1 MIYINV
7 IVVVLL
13 LLSNFSVKENIQSA
27 NHICNNKRSFTYVKN
42 DFSFKIDTFF
52 TNKYRKGAFNG
63 VVLFADS
70 GRIIYENAFGY
81 SKFSTKDSLKTN
93 SIFQLASVSKQF
105 TAFAVMFLKEKGMLS
120 YNDDVRKYFP
130 SFPYEGITIRH
141 LLTHSSGL
149 QNYMH
154 FADDYWADKDQVLN
168 NNNVI
173 DILIKYKPELC
184 FKPGARF
191 LYCNTGY
198 CILASIIEKVTGMPF
213 NHFMESNIFKPL
225 GMNNTFVFN
234 SRLQLQN
241 ERIALGHSPGKRVE
255 PWFYQDGVVGDKN
268 VYSTVNDL
276 LIWDQA
282 LYDCQ
287 LVNHNTLDEAFVPA
301 FSKIKSDRNYGYG
314 WRIKTFEGNKIV
326 YHGGWWKGYRS
337 YFVRSLNDHKTII
350 VLINTASHIP
360 FRINDLLKMF
370 GISEVENA

>member
-1 MIYINV
+1 MIYVNV

-27 NHICNNKRSFTYVKN
+27 NRVCNNKRSFTYVKN
-42 DFSFKIDTFF
+42 EYSFKIDTFF
-52 TNKYRKGAFNG
+52 TDKYRKGAFNG

-70 GRIIYENAFGY
+70 GRIIYEKAFGY
-81 SKFSTKDSLKTN
+81 SNFSTKESLKTN
-93 SIFQLASVSKQF
+93 SVFQLASVSKQF
-105 TAFAVMFLKEKGMLS
+105 TAFAIMLLKERGMLN
-120 YNDDVRKYFP
+120 YEDDVRKYFP
-130 SFPYEGITIRH
+130 LFPYDGITIKH

-154 FADDYWADKDQVLN
+154 FADDYWANKALVLN
-168 NNNVI
+168 NNDVI
-173 DILIKYKPELC
+173 DLLIKNKPELC

-198 CILASIIEKVTGMPF
+198 SLLASIIEKVSRMPF
-213 NHFMESNIFKPL
+213 DRFMESNIFKPL
-225 GMNNTFVFN
+225 GMNSTFVCNNRFE
-234 SRLQLQN
+234 LQN
-241 ERIALGHSPGKRVE
+241 ERIALGHSAGKRLE

-268 VYSTVNDL
+268 VYSTVDDL

-287 LVNHNTLDEAFVPA
+287 LVNHTTLDEAFIPA
-301 FSKIKSDRNYGYG
+301 FNKIKSDRNYGYG
-314 WRIKTFEGNKIV
+314 WRIKTYEGTKIV

-337 YFVRSLNDHKTII
+337 YFVRSINDHKTII

-370 GISEVENA
+370 GICELENA